1 MQLLYWD
8 RIQLKLA
15 NDTSQQKSVGRLD
28 TIIFKRK
35 LSSRQEGYV
44 YGIQLKI
51 LII

>member
-1 MQLLYWD
+1 MQLLYWN

-15 NDTSQQKSVGRLD
+15 NDTSQQKSVGLD
-28 TIIFKRK
+28 KIIFKRK